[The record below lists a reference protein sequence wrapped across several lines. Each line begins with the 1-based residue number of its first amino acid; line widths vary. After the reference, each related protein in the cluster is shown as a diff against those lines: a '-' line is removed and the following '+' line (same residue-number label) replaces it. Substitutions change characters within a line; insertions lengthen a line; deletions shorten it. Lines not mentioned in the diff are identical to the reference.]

1 MTVTDPLVDA
11 AQRLLE
17 AGHGIDAVVA
27 RLRADGLESILLIK
41 ALREAADLYLP
52 DAVAIVEATRE
63 GRDLAHLTGDRLPL
77 LARARRAGGG
87 WWTNLYCD
95 AVLAD
100 VPWLTMVPGR
110 DSAALGSVYFWKLPE
125 PPPTAELWL
134 TEMRDPASPEQREAF
149 RRRLEHDP
157 ELVRTHPG
165 SISGPGVSYHQFRAA
180 LREHIAGA
188 PFWRDHAELVRDD
201 DHALTCRFTIA

>member
-1 MTVTDPLVDA
+1 MTVTDPLVEA
-11 AQRLLE
+11 AKHLLE
-17 AGHGIDAVVA
+17 AGQGVDAVVA

-41 ALREAADLYLP
+41 ALREVVDLHLR

-100 VPWLTMVPGR
+100 VPWLTVVPGR
-110 DSAALGSVYFWKLPE
+110 DSAALGSVYFWRLPE

-134 TEMRDPASPEQREAF
+134 AEMLASPEQREAF

-157 ELVRTHPG
+157 ALVRTHPG

-180 LREHIAGA
+180 LREHIAST

-201 DHALTCRFTIA
+201 DRALTCRFTLA